1 MRFVFY
7 MFFFIYCLSSCGLET
22 AKTAKNTEVII
33 ASNFLFPQDARYY
46 KGFKKCTGIRV
57 KIVHL
62 TSDSINKHLLKFGYN
77 SEFDLV
83 FVNSLKDVK
92 RLQNIKYHQFE
103 YNFAKS
109 ELDLFKPILKN
120 RWLVAGIDPYV
131 FSYFPDSTERPK
143 TYKDLTNNFLFA
155 TPNDDELD
163 VFLAQIKYHLRKNKK
178 GSFKKWK
185 ANFVRNQVIYDSGTD
200 SSSSRQFLFLKASL
214 LKTDSTLMKSKGR
227 TIYFP
232 NQTKKGFYAD
242 RYAISIVEQA
252 KNFENAKRLLL
263 FINRCEKIPA
273 PFEII
278 PLNSTKAKQLN
289 KLSEESILDNL

>member
-1 MRFVFY
+1 
-7 MFFFIYCLSSCGLET
+7 
-22 AKTAKNTEVII
+22 
-33 ASNFLFPQDARYY
+33 
-46 KGFKKCTGIRV
+46 
-57 KIVHL
+57 
-62 TSDSINKHLLKFGYN
+62 
-77 SEFDLV
+77 
-83 FVNSLKDVK
+83 
-92 RLQNIKYHQFE
+92 
-103 YNFAKS
+103 
-109 ELDLFKPILKN
+109 
-120 RWLVAGIDPYV
+120 
-131 FSYFPDSTERPK
+131 
-143 TYKDLTNNFLFA
+143 
-155 TPNDDELD
+155 LD

-232 NQTKKGFYAD
+232 NQPKKGFYAD

-278 PLNSTKAKQLN
+278 QLNSTKAKQLN
-289 KLSEESILDNL
+289 NLSEESIIDNL